1 MNECDVA
8 ALDKLVVYG
17 RCWEGKILC
26 PNEDGSGEYNLLCQK
41 AVQFRKTMFA
51 GKEGGSPVSS
61 HSRQRTYGIP
71 IPTKFDAIAGEW
83 NNDVKQQLAS
93 WAWKGGCTIVA
104 KHHQKTGWNLL
115 DKTMRRS
122 RSEPYCDPPTQF
134 DATGVRPATLL
145 KNIRQKPRGR
155 IRISAQHPHVSEFK
169 QVSKLHTLTVL
180 AQHNTRHKANV
191 RQTDGR

>member
-17 RCWEGKILC
+17 RCWEGEILC
-26 PNEDGSGEYNLLCQK
+26 PKEDGSGEYNLLCEK

-83 NNDVKQQLAS
+83 NNVKQQLGS
-93 WAWKGGCTIVA
+93 WAWKGGCIIVA

-115 DKTMRRS
+115 DKTMRCA

-145 KNIRQKPRGR
+145 KNIRQKHRGR
-155 IRISAQHPHVSEFK
+155 IRISARHPHVFEP
-169 QVSKLHTLTVL
+169 VSRPFSTGREPVL
-180 AQHNTRHKANV
+180 DKARRPTKTR
-191 RQTDGR
+191 